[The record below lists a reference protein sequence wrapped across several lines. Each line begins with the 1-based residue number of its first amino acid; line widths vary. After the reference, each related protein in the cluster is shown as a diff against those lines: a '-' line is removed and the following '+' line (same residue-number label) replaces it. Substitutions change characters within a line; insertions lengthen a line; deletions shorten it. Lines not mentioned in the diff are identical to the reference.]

1 MFRVREDGRLIPIRS
16 YVVRGGDGSVVL
28 VDTGFPD
35 VVRGFEHFGEP
46 VEQHSLVDE
55 LAKLGLA
62 PADLD
67 LVVLTHSDVDHIGGI
82 DAVDAVPVV
91 VHRAEREL
99 PRPRWFDGT
108 WSDLDWPD
116 AEYRLVEADVEI
128 VPGLRLLETP
138 GHSPGHLSALVRLG
152 ETGPVLLAVDAIS
165 RRAELER
172 TFNAGAWNEPLALE
186 SQRRL
191 AELAQREQAWLVFG
205 HDPDQR
211 LEIRTAPADYT

>member
-1 MFRVREDGRLIPIRS
+1 MREDGRLIPIRG

-28 VDTGFPD
+28 VDTGFPE

-55 LAKLGLA
+55 LAKLELA
-62 PADLD
+62 PAELD

-82 DAVDAVPVV
+82 GAVDGLPVV
-91 VHRAEREL
+91 MHRDEREL
-99 PRPRWFDGT
+99 SRPRWFDGT

-116 AEYRLVEADVEI
+116 AEYRLVERDVEL
-128 VPGLRLLETP
+128 VPGLTVLETP
-138 GHSPGHLSALVRLG
+138 GHSPGHLSVLVRLAG
-152 ETGPVLLAVDAIS
+152 AGPVLLVVDAIS

-172 TFNAGAWNEPLALE
+172 SFNAGAWNEPLALE

-191 AELAQREQAWLVFG
+191 VELAEREQAWLVFG
-205 HDPDQR
+205 HDPDER
-211 LEIRTAPADYT
+211 LEIRTAPAEYI